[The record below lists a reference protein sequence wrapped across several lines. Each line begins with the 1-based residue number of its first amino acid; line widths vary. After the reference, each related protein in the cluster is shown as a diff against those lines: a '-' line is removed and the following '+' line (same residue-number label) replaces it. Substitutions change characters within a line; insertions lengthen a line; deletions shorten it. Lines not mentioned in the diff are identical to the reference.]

1 MKKIFK
7 YLILAFAA
15 GTALGSCSVNE
26 ETVGQ
31 AREIRFTTSLG
42 TFKVKATDTAFE
54 KGDAVGV
61 NVSEP
66 VSITNAK
73 LVFENGGLKGSQPI
87 FWGPFQAE
95 NEQSVFTAYYPY
107 VEDANISEGIEF
119 TVKADQSTH
128 ELYTASDLMT
138 AMAVASPGDGA
149 VHLDFVHRLSKIVIT
164 IDNKIGEEIKD
175 VYFADVY
182 GRGTFKSDV
191 YQYSHIG
198 ETGTIKAGK
207 VTKADG
213 SAAWALIIVPQY
225 TSPRLLVT
233 TVSDKQYSYD
243 LEARVA
249 FNPGRQ
255 YNASIEINEQTVVSD
270 LTSDIIDWTDDTD
283 LQFGQHG
290 GQHGAFNELC
300 ITGDLMNL
308 GWTQDIVM
316 NYIPDYNLYHGV
328 IYYEQGQSFKLRG
341 DNDWAVSYGY
351 GSVSSGNWYTG
362 VPDGEN
368 ITIEDGSGIYDVLYD
383 ASDNSFIVA
392 QYGEYFKW
400 SVIGSFNN
408 WDGDVDMNPGIISG
422 VYPIA
427 TTVVTLEDNA
437 EFKLRANHA
446 WNYNYG
452 IGEDYYGVSINEN
465 VWYPAQQTGGNIK
478 IGSGGTFRVF
488 FDMSRR
494 LVSITRENGGNTGN
508 VSTIPEVVEGP
519 DSLTYTVRGIVTSIV
534 NTSYGNYYISD
545 EYGNTLYIYGTKDSD
560 GNYPGSIDG
569 GLESMGI
576 ILGNTVTVTGL
587 KTTYHNTP
595 ELVDVKVVGVEQ
607 GPLNLFTSSLAL
619 DAAGG
624 EVRIPVYAV
633 TEPAVEVLGDMSSWV
648 KLTLEPQG
656 NNYYSLLMTYDKN
669 TSGSRAIGVVSL
681 TCQNVTLAVQLTQ
694 DVYIE
699 SLNVAALIG
708 LANNYV
714 FTELNGQVIELGSR
728 GFIFSDGTA
737 NVLVYCGTGGAA
749 YSDGAPVKI
758 GDHIAL
764 SGTKTTYYGLAEIAG
779 NASYQALS
787 YTFVKTGTVPA
798 VEYTDITSDFDN
810 FTADSAVP
818 IKFKGVLS
826 KSGNYYNVAV
836 EGATKIGSVYWPAA
850 GLGLDQLDGKTI
862 EVCGYYGGVSGNY
875 KYIHATEVN
884 TVS

>member
-87 FWGPFQAE
+87 YWGPSQAE

-290 GQHGAFNELC
+290 GQQGAFNELC
-300 ITGDLMNL
+300 ITGDLMGL
-308 GWTQDIVM
+308 GWTDDIVM
-316 NYIPDYNLYHGV
+316 EYIDNANLYYSV
-328 IYYEQGQSFKLRG
+328 IYCKEGESFKFRG
-341 DNDWAVSYGY
+341 DHAWDVDFGNGP
-351 GSVSSGNWYTG
+351 VSSGKWY
-362 VPDGEN
+362 PGEKAGQN
-368 ITIEDGSGIYDVLYD
+368 ITITDGGGLYDVIFNP
-383 ASDNSFIVA
+383 SDNSFVVA
-392 QYGEYFKW
+392 PLGSFYNWGL
-400 SVIGSFNN
+400 IGSFNN
-408 WDGDVDMNPGIISG
+408 WDGDVSMSSVGAIGG
-422 VYPIA
+422 VYPA
-427 TTVVTLEDNA
+427 FGYEVTLDTNA
-437 EFKLRANHA
+437 EFKFRANGA
-446 WNYNYG
+446 WDFDYGLDWDYNG
-452 IGEDYYGVSINEN
+452 TEMVEGQ
-465 VWYPAQQTGGNIK
+465 WYPAQKTGANFR
-478 IGSGGTFRVF
+478 IGEGGTFRII
-488 FDMSRR
+488 FDICRR
-494 LVSITRENGGNTGN
+494 LVGISRLQDSPKI
-508 VSTIPEVVEGP
+508 STVQEVVEGA

-560 GNYPGSIDG
+560 GNYPRSIDG
-569 GLESMGI
+569 GLETMGV
-576 ILGNTVTVTGL
+576 ILGNTITVTGL

-595 ELVDVKVVGVEQ
+595 ELVDVIVVDVQQ
-607 GPLNLFTSSLAL
+607 GPINLYSGSASLSA
-619 DAAGG
+619 DGG
-624 EVRIPVYAV
+624 ETRIPFYAV
-633 TEPAVEVLGDMSSWV
+633 SQPEIGLTGDMASWV
-648 KLTLEPQG
+648 SYSIESSG
-656 NNYYSLLMTYDKN
+656 NNYYSLVLTYSAN
-669 TSGSRAIGVVSL
+669 TSGSQAIGVVSL

-749 YSDGAPVKI
+749 YSDGTPVKI

-764 SGTKTTYYGLAEIAG
+764 SGTKTIYYGLAEIAG

-810 FTADSAVP
+810 FTAESAVP

-836 EGATKIGSVYWPAA
+836 EGATKIGAVYWPASEF
-850 GLGLDQLDGKTI
+850 GLDQLDGKTI

-875 KYIHATEVN
+875 KYIHTTEVK